1 MKQPKIILFDDIG
14 KHGITGYLGYSYANI
29 YYEMIFQLARKNE
42 MNMNKVTKLLKKL
55 NFHVNDTIRMYKK
68 GKIKMYKIV
77 HEIS

>member
-55 NFHVNDTIRMYKK
+55 NFHNVIQRFLKTILDFLNVKQK
-68 GKIKMYKIV
+68 DI
-77 HEIS
+77 